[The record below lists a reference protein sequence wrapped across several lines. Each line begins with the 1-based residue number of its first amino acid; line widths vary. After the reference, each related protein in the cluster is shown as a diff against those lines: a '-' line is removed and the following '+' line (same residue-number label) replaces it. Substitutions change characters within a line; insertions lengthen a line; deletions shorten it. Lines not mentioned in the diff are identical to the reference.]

1 MRVLAAVLREFNK
14 PFSIEE
20 FDIGEP
26 GPNETVVRVKAA
38 GICGRD
44 LVIWRGGFRNLKPP
58 LVLGHE
64 IFGEVNGRAVGV
76 FGAITDGT
84 CQYCRAGKE
93 NLCENLQF
101 FGEGKPGGY
110 AEAVIAPMNN
120 IFELPD
126 NDYAKYAAT
135 ICPLATAIHASRLGN
150 VEPGTKVLVTGA
162 GGGVGI
168 HAIQYLKY
176 LGAYVISV
184 TSPAKADF
192 VSRYSDEVI
201 TEREFSRRVRN
212 VDVVL
217 EIVGAAT
224 INESLRALKREGILV
239 LIGNTEGEEV
249 RLVRPALTVMREHR
263 IVGSAAYNKAEV
275 LKAVEL
281 VHKGVVRPV
290 YRVYDFKDVNK
301 AYEDLVSQRVL
312 GRAVLMFR

>member
-26 GPNETVVRVKAA
+26 GPGDVVVRVKAS

-58 LVLGHE
+58 LILGHE

-93 NLCENLQF
+93 NLCVNLQF
-101 FGEGKPGGY
+101 FGEGRPGGY
-110 AEAVIAPMNN
+110 AEAVIAPASNV
-120 IFELPD
+120 FELPD
-126 NDYAKYAAT
+126 SDFVKYAAAV
-135 ICPLATAIHASRLGN
+135 CPLATAIHASKLGG
-150 VEPGTKVLVTGA
+150 VGPGVRVLVTGA

-168 HAIQYLKY
+168 HAIQYLRY
-176 LGAYVISV
+176 LGAYIISV
-184 TSPAKADF
+184 TSPYKADF
-192 VSRYSDEVI
+192 VAKYSDEVI
-201 TEREFSRRVRN
+201 TDREFSRKVRD
-212 VDVVL
+212 VDVVF

-224 INESLRALKREGILV
+224 INESLRALKREGVLV

-249 RLVRPALTVMREHR
+249 RLVRPALIIMREQR
-263 IVGSAAYNKAEV
+263 IIGSAAYTRREV
-275 LKAVEL
+275 LEAVQL
-281 VHKGVVRPV
+281 LHKGVVKPV
-290 YRVYDFKDVNK
+290 YRTYAFKDVNR
-301 AYEDLVSQRVL
+301 AYEDLINNRVL
-312 GRAVLMFR
+312 GRAVLVF